1 MESYLLTARTLEME
15 NLLPGKVSSMDLYVA
30 LQAILDK
37 VQETTNIAKYSQ
49 DDKEMVRAILDNQT
63 RLAEGVLILGGL
75 MKAILAD
82 DIEVQIMAGKNDTKH

>member
-1 MESYLLTARTLEME
+1 ME
-15 NLLPGKVSSMDLYVA
+15 NLLPGKVSSMDLYTA
-30 LQAILDK
+30 LQTILDK
-37 VQETTNIAKYSQ
+37 VQETTNTAKYSQ

-82 DIEVQIMAGKNDTKH
+82 DIEVQVMAGKNDTKH